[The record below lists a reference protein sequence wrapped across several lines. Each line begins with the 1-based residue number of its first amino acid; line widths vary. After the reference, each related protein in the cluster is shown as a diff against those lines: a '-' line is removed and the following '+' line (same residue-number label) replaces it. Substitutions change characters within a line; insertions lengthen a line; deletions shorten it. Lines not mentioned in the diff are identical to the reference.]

1 MVNFTRDK
9 IYKKEPPATQSGN
22 KNIDYWIL
30 EPDFSI
36 TNNKDS
42 LMGWSGGGDVRHQI
56 KIKFST
62 LKEAENYAKK
72 NDIDI
77 EHVNNNK
84 RSVKKKSYAEN
95 FK

>member
-1 MVNFTRDK
+1 
-9 IYKKEPPATQSGN
+9 
-22 KNIDYWIL
+22 
-30 EPDFSI
+30 
-36 TNNKDS
+36 
-42 LMGWSGGGDVRHQI
+42 MGWSGGGDVRHQI

-62 LKEAENYAKK
+62 LKEAENYARK